1 MFEFHFLKFKKQQ
14 DVINLFLF
22 STTIKTSNKSK
33 DSGGIKKK
41 NVVKKYCVFLFLFKF
56 SFFK

>member
-1 MFEFHFLKFKKQQ
+1 MFEFHFLNFKKQQ

-41 NVVKKYCVFLFLFKF
+41 KCSQEILCVSI
-56 SFFK
+56 SF